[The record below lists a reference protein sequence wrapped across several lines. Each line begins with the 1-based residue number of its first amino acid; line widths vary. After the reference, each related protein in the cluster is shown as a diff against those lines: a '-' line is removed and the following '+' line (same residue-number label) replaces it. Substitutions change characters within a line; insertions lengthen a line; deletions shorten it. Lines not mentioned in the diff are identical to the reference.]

1 MFVSV
6 FFLFCKAYVPG
17 YFNRMDGKLALAILA
32 VPFVAVIKAL
42 KYIASNRVL
51 LIVLIVAIGFFV
63 IRGQFSN
70 KTGENEAV
78 TIPEYQ
84 KILPSKVSAPRI
96 VQTTSRYFPYSTF
109 QDSADYLTLTDYYV
123 YDKDTWKHSTV
134 PLPIEKSRIVKQYI
148 R

>member
-1 MFVSV
+1 
-6 FFLFCKAYVPG
+6 
-17 YFNRMDGKLALAILA
+17 MDGKLALAILA

-70 KTGENEAV
+70 KTGSDEI

-84 KILPSKVSAPRI
+84 KILPSRVSAPKI